1 MAVEVKSILC
11 LKPVRVVYLSILLL
25 HYHRKGALNSED
37 SMETG
42 VGLNDFHMSFQ
53 LRIFYIV

>member
-42 VGLNDFHMSFQ
+42 VGLNDFHMSF
-53 LRIFYIV
+53 